1 MLQLEQSR
9 GCSLFVARSKRKL
22 CLFAIAYLTDKTSS
36 LHGKTHDISEWGTRP
51 HFWRRIGRR
60 SRRTFQP
67 CSATESE
74 EQDSVVDNNGPP
86 SPRQRRLATAEGQ
99 EVAEIVVQ
107 TLQRMCTDE
116 CFHGFWQRVAKQ
128 AEDLHLPE
136 AQLPQRRKVPR
147 RFGVGD
153 AEPEHPATPYDYF
166 KWISY
171 EALDLIINCIKSKFN
186 QPGYKVYC
194 QLQQLVFNQLREKT
208 TKMNCSLLDHFMA
221 LISLTSWSVNYKL
234 LLICVMRSRVSWG
247 TSSHI

>member
-1 MLQLEQSR
+1 M
-9 GCSLFVARSKRKL
+9 A
-22 CLFAIAYLTDKTSS
+22 
-36 LHGKTHDISEWGTRP
+36 
-51 HFWRRIGRR
+51 
-60 SRRTFQP
+60 RRTISVNEALALIFDDAMEGDLEELSDEDQP

-86 SPRQRRLATAEGQ
+86 SPRQCRLATAEGQ

-166 KWISY
+166 K
-171 EALDLIINCIKSKFN
+171 
-186 QPGYKVYC
+186 
-194 QLQQLVFNQLREKT
+194 
-208 TKMNCSLLDHFMA
+208 
-221 LISLTSWSVNYKL
+221 
-234 LLICVMRSRVSWG
+234 
-247 TSSHI
+247 